1 MKGATFFDKVWAD
14 HVISPVDSGTDLLH
28 IDRHLLHELT
38 AFKGFDDLRA
48 AGHRAH
54 SPHLNL
60 AVQDHILATEQ
71 GRTESSYAPGAAFV
85 RAHRRN
91 ACDFGIRLIDIA
103 DASQGIVHVIGPEL
117 GFTLP
122 GCTLVCGDSHTCTNG
137 GLGAL
142 AFGIGA
148 SDIAH
153 VLATQTLAVHRPRQM
168 RIRVSGRLPTG
179 TCAKDLILALMPRV
193 GNANGFAVEYAGSAI
208 SALSVEERL
217 TVCNMSVEFGAR
229 IGMIAPD
236 EVVYDYLKGRPLAP
250 RDPGWDHALA
260 YWRTLE
266 SHPDAR
272 FDREIVF
279 DCSGLSPQV
288 TWGTSP
294 EHTVAVDGVVPDP
307 AAESNA
313 ERRASMEGALR
324 YMDLRPGTPVAGL
337 PVSHVFIGSCTNG
350 RISDLRVAAK
360 VVLGRR
366 VAKGVRAM
374 VVPGS
379 SAVKRQAEKEGLA
392 GVFRAAGFEWHE
404 SACSMCASVNGDF
417 VPPGQR
423 CVSTSNRN
431 YEGRQGRGARTHLA
445 SVATAAES
453 AVMGRI
459 ADARHREHR

>member
-1 MKGATFFDKVWAD
+1 MKGATFIDKVWAD
-14 HVISPVDSGTDLLH
+14 HVVASIDSGTDLLH

-48 AGHRAH
+48 AGLRAH

-71 GRTESSYAPGAAFV
+71 GRTESSYEPGAAFV

-91 ACDFGIRLIDIA
+91 ARDCGIRLIDISDPA
-103 DASQGIVHVIGPEL
+103 QGIVHVIGPEL
-117 GFTLP
+117 GYTLP

-153 VLATQTLAVHRPRQM
+153 VLGTQTLAVRRPRQM
-168 RIRVSGRLPTG
+168 RIRVDGRLPTG
-179 TCAKDLILALMPRV
+179 TSAKDLILALMPRA
-193 GNANGFAVEYAGSAI
+193 GNANGYAVEYAGTAI
-208 SALSVEERL
+208 SALSIEERL
-217 TVCNMSVEFGAR
+217 TVCNMSIEFGAR
-229 IGMIAPD
+229 IGTIAPD
-236 EVVYDYLKGRPLAP
+236 EAVYDYLEGRPLAP
-250 RDPGWDHALA
+250 RGPSWDRALD
-260 YWRTLE
+260 YWRTLATE
-266 SHPDAR
+266 PGAH
-272 FDREIVF
+272 FDREIAF
-279 DCSGLSPQV
+279 ECTGLSPQV

-294 EHTVAVDGVVPDP
+294 EHTVAIDGVVPDP
-307 AAESNA
+307 TAESNA
-313 ERRASMEGALR
+313 GRRASMEAALR
-324 YMDLRPGTPVAGL
+324 YMDLRPGLPMAGL
-337 PVSHVFIGSCTNG
+337 PVGHVFIGSCTNG
-350 RISDLRVAAK
+350 RISDLRAAAE
-360 VVLGRR
+360 VVRGRQ

-379 SAVKRQAEKEGLA
+379 SAVKRQAEMEGLA
-392 GVFRAAGFEWHE
+392 DVFRAARFEWHE
-404 SACSMCASVNGDF
+404 SACSMCASVNADF

-445 SVATAAES
+445 SPATAAAS
-453 AVMGRI
+453 AIAGCI
-459 ADARHREHR
+459 ADARRGEAH